1 LKFALL
7 KGEISLSS
15 GLTKEEFKQMLGKQI
30 VRKSTTFILSVV
42 ILCVY
47 SMVALAAPKDITGE
61 ITVTG
66 PVTVNGQTAVSNT
79 TIVSGSTIATGTGGS
94 AIISLGKNGRIE
106 VLDDSSLNLKFTE
119 NSITGMLASGKIRV
133 TNAAGIGTT
142 FTTANSTVIA
152 DNSQANSF
160 SIDVGCGDGAKC
172 AQTFV
177 ETVSGLV
184 TLRNGSIDKQ
194 VAAGTDATV
203 GNPSQQG
210 CKPCLRPN
218 PNPGVF
224 PISGMSSG
232 ALAALLIAIGAGVGA
247 AIFFGTRGDAFDD
260 IGGGPVRN
268 PSPVR

>member
-1 LKFALL
+1 
-7 KGEISLSS
+7 
-15 GLTKEEFKQMLGKQI
+15 MLGKQI
-30 VRKSTTFILSVV
+30 VRKSTTLILAMA

-61 ITVTG
+61 ITVNG
-66 PVTVNGQTAVSNT
+66 SVSVNGQPAVSSS
-79 TIVSGSTIATGTGGS
+79 TIVSGSTIVTGANSS
-94 AIISLGKNGRIE
+94 AIINLGKNGRIE
-106 VLDDSSLNLKFTE
+106 ILDDSTLTLKFTE
-119 NSITGMLASGKIRV
+119 NSITGILSTGKIRV
-133 TNAAGIGTT
+133 SNAAGIGTT

-152 DNSQANSF
+152 DAGQANSF

-224 PISGMSSG
+224 PVAGLGSG
-232 ALAALLIAIGAGVGA
+232 AIAAIIAAVAAGVAA
-247 AIFFGTRGDAFDD
+247 AIFFGTRGDAFDN
-260 IGGGPVRN
+260 IGGEPVTDA
-268 PSPVR
+268 SPVR

>member
-1 LKFALL
+1 
-7 KGEISLSS
+7 
-15 GLTKEEFKQMLGKQI
+15 MLGKQM
-30 VRKSTTFILSVV
+30 VRKSTTLFLAMA

-47 SMVALAAPKDITGE
+47 SMVALAAPKDVTGE
-61 ITVTG
+61 ITVSG
-66 PVTVNGQTAVSNT
+66 QVSVNGQPA
-79 TIVSGSTIATGTGGS
+79 VSGSTIVSGTTIVTTANSS
-94 AIISLGKNGRIE
+94 AIINLGKNGRIE
-106 VLDDSSLNLKFTE
+106 VLDESSLNLKFTE
-119 NSITGMLASGKIRV
+119 NSITGMLSSGKIRV

-152 DNSQANSF
+152 DSGQSNSF
-160 SIDVGCGDGAKC
+160 SIDVGCGDEAKC

-184 TLRNGSIDKQ
+184 TLRNGSMDKQ
-194 VAAGTDATV
+194 VAAGTDASV

-224 PISGMSSG
+224 PVAGISSG
-232 ALAALLIAIGAGVGA
+232 ALTAILLAVAGGVAA

-260 IGGGPVRN
+260 IGGGPVTN
-268 PSPVR
+268 PSPIR

>member
-1 LKFALL
+1 
-7 KGEISLSS
+7 
-15 GLTKEEFKQMLGKQI
+15 MLGKQI
-30 VRKSTTFILSVV
+30 VRKSTSLMLAMA

-47 SMVALAAPKDITGE
+47 SMVALAAPKDVTGE
-61 ITVTG
+61 ITVNG
-66 PVTVNGQTAVSNT
+66 SVSVNGQTAVSNS
-79 TIVSGSTIATGTGGS
+79 TIVSGSTIVTAANSS
-94 AIISLGKNGRIE
+94 AIINLGKNGRIE
-106 VLDDSSLNLKFTE
+106 VLDESSLTLKFTE
-119 NSITGMLASGKIRV
+119 NSITGMLSTGKVRV
-133 TNAAGIGTT
+133 SNAAGIGTT

-152 DNSQANSF
+152 DSGQANSF

-184 TLRNGSIDKQ
+184 TLRNGSTDKQ

-224 PISGMSSG
+224 PVAGIGSG
-232 ALAALLIAIGAGVGA
+232 ALTALLLAVAAGVAA
-247 AIFFGTRGDAFDD
+247 AIYFGTRGDAFDD
-260 IGGGPVRN
+260 IGGGPVRDV
-268 PSPVR
+268 SPVR

>member
-1 LKFALL
+1 MA
-7 KGEISLSS
+7 
-15 GLTKEEFKQMLGKQI
+15 
-30 VRKSTTFILSVV
+30 

-47 SMVALAAPKDITGE
+47 SMVALAAPKDVTADITITG
-61 ITVTG
+61 V
-66 PVTVNGQTAVSNT
+66 VSVNGQTAVSNS
-79 TIVSGSTIATGTGGS
+79 TIVTGSTIVTSANSS
-94 AIISLGKNGRIE
+94 AIINLGKNGRVE
-106 VLDDSSLNLKFTE
+106 VLDESSLNLKFTE
-119 NSITGMLASGKIRV
+119 NSITGMLSSGKIRV

-152 DNSQANSF
+152 DSGQANSF

-172 AQTFV
+172 AQTMV

-184 TLRNGSIDKQ
+184 TLRNGSTDKQ

-224 PISGMSSG
+224 PIAGIGSGG
-232 ALAALLIAIGAGVGA
+232 LAALLIAVAAGVGA
-247 AIFFGTRGDAFDD
+247 AIYFGTRGRAVDNV
-260 IGGGPVRN
+260 IGGPVRVI
-268 PSPVR
+268 SPTR

>member
-1 LKFALL
+1 
-7 KGEISLSS
+7 
-15 GLTKEEFKQMLGKQI
+15 MLGKQI
-30 VRKSTTFILSVV
+30 VRKSTTFILTMA

-47 SMVALAAPKDITGE
+47 SMVALAATKDVTGE
-61 ITVTG
+61 ITINGSVS
-66 PVTVNGQTAVSNT
+66 VNGQTAVSGS
-79 TIVSGSTIATGTGGS
+79 TIVSGSTVVTAANSS
-94 AIISLGKNGRIE
+94 AIINLGTNGRIE
-106 VLDDSSLNLKFTE
+106 VLDESSLTLKFTG

-152 DNSQANSF
+152 DAGQSNTF

-172 AQTFV
+172 AQTMV

-184 TLRNGSIDKQ
+184 TLRNGSIDKN

-224 PISGMSSG
+224 PVAGISSG
-232 ALAALLIAIGAGVGA
+232 ALAAILIAVGAGVGA
-247 AIFFGTRGDAFDD
+247 AIFFGTRGDAFDN
-260 IGGGPVRN
+260 IGGGPVTVV
-268 PSPVR
+268 SPVR

>member
-1 LKFALL
+1 
-7 KGEISLSS
+7 
-15 GLTKEEFKQMLGKQI
+15 MLGKQI
-30 VRKSTTFILSVV
+30 VRKSTTFILAVA

-47 SMVALAAPKDITGE
+47 SMVALAAPKDVTAE

-66 PVTVNGQTAVSNT
+66 QVSVNGQTAVSNS
-79 TIVSGSTIATGTGGS
+79 TIVSGSTIVTGTNSS
-94 AIISLGKNGRIE
+94 AIISLGKNGRVEI
-106 VLDDSSLNLKFTE
+106 LDDSSLNLKFTE
-119 NSITGMLASGKIRV
+119 NSITGMLSSGKIRV
-133 TNAAGIGTT
+133 TNAAGVSTT

-152 DNSQANSF
+152 DMSQANSF

-177 ETVSGLV
+177 ETVSGMV
-184 TLRNGSIDKQ
+184 TLRNGSVDKQ

-232 ALAALLIAIGAGVGA
+232 ALAALLVAIAAGVGA

-260 IGGGPVRN
+260 IGGGPVTN
-268 PSPVR
+268 PSPIR

>member
-1 LKFALL
+1 
-7 KGEISLSS
+7 
-15 GLTKEEFKQMLGKQI
+15 MLGKQI
-30 VRKSTTFILSVV
+30 VRKLTTFILGIA

-47 SMVALAAPKDITGE
+47 SMVALAAPKDVTGE

-66 PVTVNGQTAVSNT
+66 AVSVNGQTAVSNS
-79 TIVSGSTIATGTGGS
+79 TIVSGSTIVTAAGSS
-94 AIISLGKNGRIE
+94 AIISLGKNGRVEI
-106 VLDDSSLNLKFTE
+106 LDDSSINLKFTD
-119 NSITGMLASGKIRV
+119 NSITGMLSSGKVRV
-133 TNAAGIGTT
+133 TNSAGIVTT

-152 DNSQANSF
+152 DTSQANSF

-184 TLRNGSIDKQ
+184 TLRNGSVDKQ

-224 PISGMSSG
+224 PVAGFSNG
-232 ALAALLIAIGAGVGA
+232 ALAALLVAIAAGVGA
-247 AIFFGTRGDAFDD
+247 AIFFGTRGNSFDG
-260 IGGGPVRN
+260 IGGGPVTN
-268 PSPVR
+268 PSPIR

>member
-1 LKFALL
+1 
-7 KGEISLSS
+7 
-15 GLTKEEFKQMLGKQI
+15 MLGKQL
-30 VRKSTTFILSVV
+30 VHKSTSLFLATA

-47 SMVALAAPKDITGE
+47 SMVALAAPQQSSAE

-66 PVTVNGQTAVSNT
+66 SVMVNGQPAVSNS
-79 TIVSGSTIATGTGGS
+79 TIVSGSTIVTGASSS

-106 VLDDSSLNLKFTE
+106 ILDDSSLTLRFTE
-119 NSITGMLASGKIRV
+119 NSISGSLSSGRV
-133 TNAAGIGTT
+133 RVSNAAGVGTT
-142 FTTANSTVIA
+142 FTTVNATVIA
-152 DNSQANSF
+152 DSSQANSF
-160 SIDVGCGDGAKC
+160 SVDAGCGDTAQC

-184 TLRNGSIDKQ
+184 TLRSGSTDKQ
-194 VAAGTDATV
+194 VAAGTDASV

-210 CKPCLRPN
+210 CPPCFRPN

-224 PISGMSSG
+224 PVAGISSG

-247 AIFFGTRGDAFDD
+247 AIFFAKRGDAFDD

>member
-1 LKFALL
+1 
-7 KGEISLSS
+7 
-15 GLTKEEFKQMLGKQI
+15 MLGKQI
-30 VRKSTTFILSVV
+30 VRKSTTFLLATV

-47 SMVALAAPKDITGE
+47 SMVALAAPQDVTGE
-61 ITVTG
+61 ITINGSVM
-66 PVTVNGQTAVSNT
+66 VNGQQAVSSS
-79 TIVSGSTIATGTGGS
+79 TIVSGSTIVTAANSS
-94 AIISLGKNGRIE
+94 AIINLGKNGRVE
-106 VLDDSSLNLKFTE
+106 VLDDSSLTLKFTE
-119 NSITGMLASGKIRV
+119 NSITGMLSTGKVRV
-133 TNAAGIGTT
+133 SNAAGIGTT

-152 DNSQANSF
+152 DTSQANSF

-184 TLRNGSIDKQ
+184 TLRSGSTDKQ
-194 VAAGTDATV
+194 VAAGTDASI
-203 GNPSQQG
+203 GNPSQEG

-224 PISGMSSG
+224 PVSGISSG
-232 ALAALLIAIGAGVGA
+232 ALAALLIAVAAGVGA

-260 IGGGPVRN
+260 IGGGPVKN